1 MHPSPAV
8 LADLEAASSEQL
20 SAVLEIM
27 FFVAAADGRVE
38 ADELRGFLRLAK
50 ATGASPSAVS
60 ASITEW
66 RTRDKL
72 DVSARLGEL
81 STILATE
88 ELRRAANELATRTA
102 ASDGH
107 LGSEEA
113 RVLELIHDA
122 LGLG

>member
-1 MHPSPAV
+1 MQPSPAV
-8 LADLEAASSEQL
+8 LVALEAASSEQR
-20 SAVLEIM
+20 SAVLEVM
-27 FFVAAADGRVE
+27 FFVAAADGRVG

-66 RTRDKL
+66 RARGNI
-72 DVSARLGEL
+72 DVPARLAEL
-81 STILATE
+81 SAILSTD

-107 LGSEEA
+107 LGGEEA
-113 RVLELIHDA
+113 SVLELIHDA